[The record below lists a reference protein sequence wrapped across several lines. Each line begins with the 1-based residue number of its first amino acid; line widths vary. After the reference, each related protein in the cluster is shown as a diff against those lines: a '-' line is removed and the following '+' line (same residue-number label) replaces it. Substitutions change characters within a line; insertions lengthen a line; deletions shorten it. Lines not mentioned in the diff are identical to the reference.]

1 MRFSRSV
8 VCVISL
14 ACPPAF
20 AGQGE
25 VCLSKPVPAPATGH
39 FDNTTAFECKTAGKL
54 TASGL
59 SDTGWRI
66 VPVFPQAIA
75 SGTTRLQLSSSVGIT
90 KKSAKA

>member
-54 TASGL
+54 TVSGL
-59 SDTGWRI
+59 YEKGWRI
-66 VPVFPQAIA
+66 VTVFPQAIA
-75 SGTTRLQLSSSVGIT
+75 SGTGMSTAWTVVIE
-90 KKSAKA
+90 KV